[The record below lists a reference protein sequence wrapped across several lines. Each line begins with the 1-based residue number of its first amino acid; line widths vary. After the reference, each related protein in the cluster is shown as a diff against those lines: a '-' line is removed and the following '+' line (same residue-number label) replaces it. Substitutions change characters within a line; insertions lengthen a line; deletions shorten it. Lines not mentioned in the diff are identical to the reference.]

1 MRRISK
7 LASVI
12 GIAFIALFVAIP
24 INSSASTSTFANYVC
39 GPTQMVLFDN
49 SNGGLVANGGT
60 PPTFSTNGKAYC
72 LNGIETY
79 HWNDGKGSKPGY
91 LWLKRLSG
99 PAGLPDRTSFFQALG
114 SPGQNNVAN
123 ANSYVYPPMKPPI
136 IIDGTYQCVDT
147 IRGTWSQDAA
157 SGGNGFCHITVMAAM
172 PASAIAGAP
181 AQTNS
186 VTTPAK
192 SAPAPTNKSSS
203 APIFIGAAAVLV
215 VGIGAALVLMKGGVG
230 SRIAKKPPVPKPVDE
245 ETVGYESGDGLFPH
259 DQYKGDAVTR
269 NAQAWGR
276 LSPSAPDPEF
286 LKDSPVN
293 FKDPDEIH
301 VKENDSDDLHL
312 TTGSPV
318 DELPDISGWSEPTDG
333 EVM

>member
-1 MRRISK
+1 MSRQKSIF
-7 LASVI
+7 LTAAAGIFLLVVI
-12 GIAFIALFVAIP
+12 APSIAL
-24 INSSASTSTFANYVC
+24 ASTSQFANYVC
-39 GPTQMVLFDN
+39 GPTQIVLFDN

-123 ANSYVYPPMKPPI
+123 ANSYVYTPMKPPI

-147 IRGTWSQDAA
+147 IRGTWSQDSA

-172 PASAIAGAP
+172 PASAAVA
-181 AQTNS
+181 
-186 VTTPAK
+186 TPAK
-192 SAPAPTNKSSS
+192 TTAATTPTKAAAAPSKGASGSGVAYTIAAVVVAGLAFTLFRMKSQIRTKIAPKPAPVQNTVYEGTGGAFHHDTYSGTPEQRYEQAQARLYEANPYPHAMSDSSFLS
-203 APIFIGAAAVLV
+203 NESV
-215 VGIGAALVLMKGGVG
+215 
-230 SRIAKKPPVPKPVDE
+230 IAEKPPTFTP
-245 ETVGYESGDGLFPH
+245 
-259 DQYKGDAVTR
+259 
-269 NAQAWGR
+269 
-276 LSPSAPDPEF
+276 
-286 LKDSPVN
+286 
-293 FKDPDEIH
+293 
-301 VKENDSDDLHL
+301 
-312 TTGSPV
+312 TTE
-318 DELPDISGWSEPTDG
+318 ELPELGEESAPTDG

>member
-1 MRRISK
+1 MRRHISLFAAGITALLFTLIADP
-7 LASVI
+7 LA
-12 GIAFIALFVAIP
+12 A
-24 INSSASTSTFANYVC
+24 SASTSTYANYVC
-39 GPTQMVLFDN
+39 GQTQMVLFDN
-49 SNGGLVANGGT
+49 SNGGLVGNGGT

-123 ANSYVYPPMKPPI
+123 ANSYVYTPMKPPI

-172 PASAIAGAP
+172 PASAAGAKP
-181 AQTNS
+181 AAAPVTSTAPTKS
-186 VTTPAK
+186 VTTPTN
-192 SAPAPTNKSSS
+192 SSSNKSV
-203 APIFIGAAAVLV
+203 AIGIAAVV
-215 VGIGAALVLMKGGVG
+215 IVGIGAALFFMKGGLAAR
-230 SRIAKKPPVPKPVDE
+230 SVPKPPTPASSPAKN
-245 ETVGYESGDGLFPH
+245 TVYEGSGGIFPH
-259 DQYKGDAVTR
+259 DTYDGTPEQKYEEALFRLQGGQKGVTQFTGTPFLQEQ
-269 NAQAWGR
+269 NPVIDEKSTFTPTTESLPDLNEG
-276 LSPSAPDPEF
+276 SAP
-286 LKDSPVN
+286 S
-293 FKDPDEIH
+293 
-301 VKENDSDDLHL
+301 
-312 TTGSPV
+312 
-318 DELPDISGWSEPTDG
+318 DG